1 MALPPDE
8 RNDRE
13 KVNAAVRDGLKRGPL
28 LPAGSADQH
37 GGPMATNKQTQGFYT
52 RGWTGRVFEAAEAK
66 QEAL

>member
-13 KVNAAVRDGLKRGPL
+13 KVNAVRDGLKRGPL

-37 GGPMATNKQTQGFYT
+37 GGPMAT
-52 RGWTGRVFEAAEAK
+52 E
-66 QEAL
+66 